1 MSSVICPGALAKPAH
16 LSFPGPLVY
25 HRDHRFVIFC
35 QCPTNHLSPKHC
47 LPKGS
52 KGILKYW
59 VLRNSQHKH
68 WSKWLPTSSF
78 FLQNWKPF
86 RVSPS
91 KTCSWGSKRLSK
103 LCLTDATDDFNPGCA
118 LQWNGSYNG
127 VKNNGSTIYTA
138 MVHIFGYYIYIY
150 LEHAT
155 FIHFKAV
162 LKVWNEDPSQTFAN
176 DSITKLH
183 TCCLEWCSQT
193 CRMTVVSASDI
204 FMDQQHDHSY
214 RKKLHHPWQ
223 VITCG
228 FRISHLI
235 NLDLILGRAVAAS
248 WDKEE
253 APNRYV
259 PITLYYIA
267 FNCFPI
273 AFNCF

>member
-127 VKNNGSTIYTA
+127 AKNNGSTIYTA
-138 MVHIFGYYIYIY
+138 MVHIFGYYIYIFGTCDFHT
-150 LEHAT
+150 LQSC
-155 FIHFKAV
+155 
-162 LKVWNEDPSQTFAN
+162 LKGMKRGSLTNFCQWF
-176 DSITKLH
+176 
-183 TCCLEWCSQT
+183 
-193 CRMTVVSASDI
+193 
-204 FMDQQHDHSY
+204 
-214 RKKLHHPWQ
+214 
-223 VITCG
+223 
-228 FRISHLI
+228 
-235 NLDLILGRAVAAS
+235 
-248 WDKEE
+248 
-253 APNRYV
+253 
-259 PITLYYIA
+259 YY
-267 FNCFPI
+267 
-273 AFNCF
+273 